1 MRVTITANPRVILD
15 LGNPYLSDKSY
26 VYLVRN
32 QYVVVKGPTDQ
43 SIRDE
48 LSKNDFTCLGEVN
61 RYDSTGIPRVFT
73 LDDLFRILPP
83 TQSFRRGKSMTCVT

>member
-15 LGNPYLSDKSY
+15 LGTPGTADKSY

-32 QYVVVKGPTDQ
+32 QYVVVKGPTDR
-43 SIRDE
+43 SMRVE
-48 LSKNDFTCLGEVN
+48 LSKNGFTCLGEVN

-83 TQSFRRGKSMTCVT
+83 IKPFLSGALG